1 MMNNMTLSE
10 TIHSIQNLR
19 EGGKKYIS
27 LKKNVVLM
35 FQRFPIS
42 YRVVQLHKSDILGCS
57 CFVKSFGLCKEKQAI
72 GILCKF
78 WNEQ

>member
-1 MMNNMTLSE
+1 MTLSE
-10 TIHSIQNLR
+10 TILSIKNLK
-19 EGGKKYIS
+19 ESEKKYVS
-27 LKKNVVLM
+27 LKKNKVLM

-57 CFVKSFGLCKEKQAI
+57 CFVKSFGLLKEKQAI
-72 GILCKF
+72 GVLCKF